1 MVDRSI
7 YYDAPNV
14 ALLIGEYPQEELAL
28 AVRQTG
34 LGNDDVI
41 AGR

>member
-1 MVDRSI
+1 MVDGRMN
-7 YYDAPNV
+7 DNAPNV
-14 ALLIGEYPQEELAL
+14 AVLIGEYPQEELAL

-34 LGNDDVI
+34 LRNDYVI

>member
-1 MVDRSI
+1 M
-7 YYDAPNV
+7 YEDAPNV
-14 ALLIGEYPQEELAL
+14 AMFIGEYPQEELAL